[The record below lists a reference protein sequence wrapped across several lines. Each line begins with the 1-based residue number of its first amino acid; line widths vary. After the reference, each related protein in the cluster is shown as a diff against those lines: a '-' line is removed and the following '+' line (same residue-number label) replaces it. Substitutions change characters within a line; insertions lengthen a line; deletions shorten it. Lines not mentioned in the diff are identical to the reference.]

1 MTESIVAIVGRTN
14 VGKSTLLNRLA
25 GKRLAVVDEMAGIT
39 RDRVFAPAL
48 WRGRELTLV
57 DTGGWQAKPQTTLD
71 EMVKQQVEAA
81 VSQADVIIFLTDARE
96 GLIPADEEIV
106 DMLRA
111 ASKPVVL
118 AVNKVDSLNQVNLI
132 ADFYSLGIGMP
143 IAISAY
149 HNRGIDELID
159 VVLASLPPSDT
170 GLTESEEAKL
180 AIVGRPN
187 VGKSTLLNALLGSER
202 AIVHENPGTTR
213 DALDAMIHWD
223 DKRILLIDTA
233 GIKRR
238 GHVCAGVDYYSLLRA
253 LQAINRCDVAL
264 LLIDASEFI
273 TAQDMHIA
281 GYIMEM
287 GKGMVLVIN
296 KWDLIPQERRKEF
309 EWYVE
314 RRIKFMSYVPTLY
327 ISAKLR
333 QNVNETLSQAW
344 RVWQGRQKRLPSTA
358 VEMVVKEAVSSYPPP
373 HVGSRRLRI
382 TRAYQDEVRPSAFVL
397 QVNDPRL
404 VHFSYQRYLENKLR
418 HNFGFCGSPV
428 QLILTKARRKSNKGK
443 KVVKV

>member
-1 MTESIVAIVGRTN
+1 MTEPIVAIVGRTN

-25 GKRLAVVDEMAGIT
+25 GKRLAVVDGMAGIT

-57 DTGGWQAKPQTTLD
+57 DTGGRQAKPQTTLD
-71 EMVKQQVEAA
+71 EMVKQQGEAA
-81 VSQADVIIFLTDARE
+81 GSQADVIIFLTDARE

-118 AVNKVDSLNQVNLI
+118 AVNKVDSFNQVNLI
-132 ADFYSLGIGMP
+132 ADFYSLGIDMP

-159 VVLASLPPSDT
+159 VVLAFLPPSDT

-213 DALDAMIHWD
+213 DTLDAMIHWD

-309 EWYVE
+309 KWYVE

-333 QNVNETLSQAW
+333 QNVNGTLSQAW
-344 RVWQGRQKRLPSTA
+344 RVWRGRQKRLPSQA

-382 TRAYQDEVRPSAFVL
+382 TRAYQDEVRLSAFVL
-397 QVNDPRL
+397 QVNDPCL

-418 HNFGFCGSPV
+418 HSFGFCGSPV
-428 QLILTKARRKSNKGK
+428 QLILIKARRKSNKGK
-443 KVVKV
+443 KAVKV